1 MKKATEVFGEWAVK
15 GKDKGMEKSHALPV
29 GEMLDF
35 TFSKKKNKFTFLD
48 LGCGNGW
55 VVRKVATN
63 SLCIRAVGIDGAA
76 KMVSNAISLS
86 SDSIEYILADIDKYQ
101 SKEKYDIIHSME
113 VLYYLENPKEV
124 IKKIS
129 DDWLK
134 DNGRLIIG
142 IDHYYEN
149 TDSHSWQEK
158 VGTRML
164 MLKEKDWLEM
174 FKEAGL
180 KQIES
185 WRANKNPEWEGTLV
199 ITGKK

>member
-55 VVRKVATN
+55 VVRKVAKN
-63 SLCIRAVGIDGAA
+63 PLCIRAVGIDGAA